1 MEVKKILVIAH
12 CTDGDVAIGLNG
24 QNTFTKEEAN
34 DILRNH
40 IGLGADIE
48 ILEVE

>member
-34 DILRNH
+34 EIAKAH